1 MFKFYRVVKRVI
13 FVFSLTLFL
22 ILNGCG
28 TMKAMKDGG
37 VVGMGEWNKK
47 PEKVI
52 VYPGLM
58 TDVVHVLQHGEWYR
72 MIDFPL
78 SFAADTVLLP
88 YTISS
93 TLIEQ
98 NIQNTQKAG
107 QKPEQQY

>member
-1 MFKFYRVVKRVI
+1 MFNFYCVIKPVI
-13 FVFSLTLFL
+13 FVFSLTLL
-22 ILNGCG
+22 LNGCG
-28 TMKAMKDGG
+28 TITAIKDGG

-58 TDVVHVLQHGEWYR
+58 SDVAHVLQHGEWYR
-72 MIDFPL
+72 AIDFPL

-93 TLIEQ
+93 ALIEQ
-98 NIQNTQKAG
+98 NT
-107 QKPEQQY
+107 QKPEQQYQQSNR